1 MTPTRQ
7 ITLTSKS
14 IIMNNQHLDFDM
26 KKYSYILALSD
37 ELISAVNS
45 RDALTMQQKI
55 DELEAAYK
63 KCFGNRLDCFE
74 AFHVFVKKQLAAM
87 RYFAHNN
94 MFEYVHSRYKEVA
107 ERMEGFQ
114 NDERFNEKQK
124 ETVYVLFAEMEAI
137 HKATPKRHQNLVN
150 RRFDTRCCL
159 CRTLPANKTGSHMVP
174 NFLAHPTFSWDGK
187 GKRFHEALNHDFINA
202 PEKNCQFYGR
212 DVPEWRFA
220 KGEGKEHITDED
232 IENNINQ
239 LEFDNEFCAR
249 CENRFGVLE
258 SAYSQFYNGQ
268 QKKIHPRVAY
278 LFWLSVLWRMS
289 MGSMGFI
296 MDFNDE
302 LSLRELLDENILD
315 SAKDIAKSDTD
326 LGEWQY
332 AIFRTEG
339 LQEGDKGIFG
349 YRTDFSPY
357 VVAYNDLVMVF
368 FHNVPTD
375 AELSIGPIIVN
386 RDDLN
391 NWHTPEKSVVVDRA
405 WFWDVRDWFVE
416 TSYDFYDPMREKAL
430 ITLREKERSE
440 GRVFSDKMKADAVKI
455 AKIAGGPKSTMF
467 KLHKMGR
474 IYGAWLRLK
483 EAEEAGNSYDPLK
496 DDELFL
502 RQKDFDLYFKDLA
515 RFSRND
521 EYHDIVAEFPFYTEA
536 RRAIADEREWE
547 FSDIDDCPDK
557 EYEQAMGD
565 FISQLSPKE
574 LGHLVNGVQEP
585 VINPYKG
592 IGRNDPCPCKSGLK
606 FKKCCGKNW

>member
-1 MTPTRQ
+1 
-7 ITLTSKS
+7 
-14 IIMNNQHLDFDM
+14 M
-26 KKYSYILALSD
+26 KKYSYISALSD
-37 ELISAVNS
+37 ELISAVNA

-74 AFHVFVKKQLAAM
+74 AFHAFVKMQLAAM

-339 LQEGDKGIFG
+339 LREGDKGIFG
-349 YRTDFSPY
+349 YRTESSPY

-375 AELSIGPIIVN
+375 AELSISPIIVN
-386 RDDLN
+386 RDNLN
-391 NWHTPEKSVVVDRA
+391 DWHTPEKSVVVDRA

-416 TSYDFYDPMREKAL
+416 TSYDFYDPMCEKVL
-430 ITLREKERSE
+430 IELREKERSE
-440 GRVFSDKMKADAVKI
+440 GKAVSDKLKADAVKM
-455 AKIAGGPKSTMF
+455 AKFASGPKSTLL
-467 KLHKMGR
+467 KLHKMVR
-474 IYGAWLRLK
+474 IYGAWERMKKAK
-483 EAEEAGNSYDPLK
+483 EDGESYDPLK

-521 EYHDIVAEFPFYTEA
+521 EYHDVIAEFPFYAEA
-536 RRAIADEREWE
+536 RKAIADEREWE
-547 FSDIDDCPDK
+547 VSDIDDCANK
-557 EYEQAMGD
+557 EYEQAMDD

-574 LGHLVNGVQEP
+574 LDHLVNGVQEP
-585 VINPYKG
+585 VVNPYKG
-592 IGRNDPCPCKSGLK
+592 IGRNDPCPCGSGLK
-606 FKKCCGKNW
+606 FKKCCGKNL

>member
-1 MTPTRQ
+1 
-7 ITLTSKS
+7 
-14 IIMNNQHLDFDM
+14 M

-55 DELEAAYK
+55 DELEVAYK

-74 AFHVFVKKQLAAM
+74 AFHAFVKMQLAAM

-107 ERMEGFQ
+107 ERMVGFL
-114 NDERFNEKQK
+114 DAERFNNEQK
-124 ETVYVLFAEMEAI
+124 ETVNALFSEMETT
-137 HKATPKRHQNLVN
+137 HKATPECHQNMVN
-150 RRFDTRCCL
+150 KRFDTRCCL
-159 CRTLPANKTGSHMVP
+159 CRKLPANKTGSHMVP

-187 GKRFHEALNHDFINA
+187 GKRFREALNHDFINA

-212 DVPEWRFA
+212 EVPEWRFA
-220 KGEGKEHITDED
+220 KGEGKEQITED
-232 IENNINQ
+232 DIKNNINQ

-249 CENRFGVLE
+249 CENRFGTLE
-258 SAYSQFYNGQ
+258 SAYSPFYNGQ

-302 LSLRELLDENILD
+302 LSLRELLDDNILD
-315 SAKDIAKSDTD
+315 SAKDIAESGTD

-332 AIFRTEG
+332 AIFRAEG
-339 LQEGDKGIFG
+339 LKEGDKGILG
-349 YRTDFSPY
+349 YRTDSSPY

-375 AELSIGPIIVN
+375 AELSIGPIIVK
-386 RDDLN
+386 RDNLN
-391 NWHTPEKSVVVDRA
+391 DWHSPEKSVVVDRA

-416 TSYDFYDPMREKAL
+416 TSYDFYDPMREKTL

-440 GRVFSDKMKADAVKI
+440 GRAFSDKMKADAVKI

-467 KLHKMGR
+467 KLHKMER
-474 IYGAWLRLK
+474 IYGAWERMKKAK
-483 EAEEAGNSYDPLK
+483 EDGKIYDPLK

-521 EYHDIVAEFPFYTEA
+521 EYHDIVADFPFYAEA

-547 FSDIDDCPDK
+547 VSDIDDCPDK

-585 VINPYKG
+585 VANPYKG

-606 FKKCCGKNW
+606 FKKCCGKNL

>member
-1 MTPTRQ
+1 
-7 ITLTSKS
+7 
-14 IIMNNQHLDFDM
+14 MNNQHLGFDM
-26 KKYSYILALSD
+26 KKYSYILALSE
-37 ELISAVNS
+37 ELISAVDA

-74 AFHVFVKKQLAAM
+74 AFHAFMKMQLAAM

-107 ERMEGFQ
+107 ERMVGFL
-114 NDERFNEKQK
+114 DAERFNKEQK
-124 ETVYVLFAEMEAI
+124 ETVNALFSEMETI
-137 HKATPKRHQNLVN
+137 HKATPECHQNMVN
-150 RRFDTRCCL
+150 KRFDTRCCL
-159 CRTLPANKTGSHMVP
+159 CRKLPANKTGSHMVP

-187 GKRFHEALNHDFINA
+187 GKRFREALNHDFINA

-212 DVPEWRFA
+212 EVPEWRFA
-220 KGEGKEHITDED
+220 KGEGKEQITED
-232 IENNINQ
+232 DIKNNINQ

-258 SAYSQFYNGQ
+258 SAYSPFYNGQ

-289 MGSMGFI
+289 MGSMSIF
-296 MDFNDE
+296 MDINDE
-302 LSLRELLDENILD
+302 LSLRELLDDNMLD
-315 SAKDIAKSDTD
+315 TAKDIAESNTD

-332 AIFRTEG
+332 AIFRAEG
-339 LQEGDKGIFG
+339 LKEGDKGILG
-349 YRTDFSPY
+349 NRKDSSPY

-368 FHNVPTD
+368 FHNEPTD
-375 AELSIGPIIVN
+375 AELSIGPIIVK
-386 RDDLN
+386 RDNLN
-391 NWHTPEKSVVVDRA
+391 DWHSPEKSVIVDRA

-440 GRVFSDKMKADAVKI
+440 GRGFSDKMKADAVKI

-467 KLHKMGR
+467 KLHKMER
-474 IYGAWLRLK
+474 IYGAWERMKKAK
-483 EAEEAGNSYDPLK
+483 EDGKIYDPLK

-521 EYHDIVAEFPFYTEA
+521 EYHDIVAEFPFYAEA

-547 FSDIDDCPDK
+547 VSDIDDCPDK

-574 LGHLVNGVQEP
+574 LDHLVNGVQEP
-585 VINPYKG
+585 VVNPYKG

-606 FKKCCGKNW
+606 FKKCCGKNL

>member
-1 MTPTRQ
+1 
-7 ITLTSKS
+7 
-14 IIMNNQHLDFDM
+14 MNNQHLDFDM

-37 ELISAVNS
+37 DLISAVNS

-74 AFHVFVKKQLAAM
+74 AFHAFVKMQLAAM

-289 MGSMGFI
+289 MGSMGFM

-547 FSDIDDCPDK
+547 VSDIDDCPDK

>member
-1 MTPTRQ
+1 
-7 ITLTSKS
+7 
-14 IIMNNQHLDFDM
+14 MNYQHLGFDM
-26 KKYSYILALSD
+26 KKFFYILALSD
-37 ELISAVNS
+37 ELISAVDA

-74 AFHVFVKKQLAAM
+74 AFHAFVKMQLAAM
-87 RYFAHNN
+87 RYFAYNN
-94 MFEYVHSRYKEVA
+94 MFGYVHSRYKEVT
-107 ERMEGFQ
+107 ERMVGFQ

-137 HKATPKRHQNLVN
+137 HKATPEYHQNMVN
-150 RRFDTRCCL
+150 KRFDTRCCL
-159 CRTLPANKTGSHMVP
+159 CRKLPANKTGSHMVP

-187 GKRFHEALNHDFINA
+187 GKRFREALNHDFINA

-212 DVPEWRFA
+212 EVPEWRFA
-220 KGEGKEHITDED
+220 KGEGKEQITED
-232 IENNINQ
+232 DIKNNINQ

-258 SAYSQFYNGQ
+258 SAYSPFYNGQ

-289 MGSMGFI
+289 MGSMSIFMNI
-296 MDFNDE
+296 NDE
-302 LSLRELLDENILD
+302 LSLRELLDDNMLD
-315 SAKDIAKSDTD
+315 TAKDIAESNTD

-332 AIFRTEG
+332 AIFRAEG
-339 LQEGDKGIFG
+339 LKEGDKGILG
-349 YRTDFSPY
+349 YRKDSSPY

-375 AELSIGPIIVN
+375 AELSIGPIIVK
-386 RDDLN
+386 RDNLN
-391 NWHTPEKSVVVDRA
+391 DWHSPEKSVIVDRA

-416 TSYDFYDPMREKAL
+416 TSYVFYDPMREKAL

-440 GRVFSDKMKADAVKI
+440 GRAFSDKMKADAVKI
-455 AKIAGGPKSTMF
+455 AKITGGPKSTMF

-483 EAEEAGNSYDPLK
+483 EAEETGNSYDPLK
-496 DDELFL
+496 DYELFL

-521 EYHDIVAEFPFYTEA
+521 EYHDIVADFPFLCGGKK
-536 RRAIADEREWE
+536 
-547 FSDIDDCPDK
+547 SD
-557 EYEQAMGD
+557 YG
-565 FISQLSPKE
+565 
-574 LGHLVNGVQEP
+574 
-585 VINPYKG
+585 
-592 IGRNDPCPCKSGLK
+592 
-606 FKKCCGKNW
+606 

>member
-1 MTPTRQ
+1 MLEKN
-7 ITLTSKS
+7 TLTPKS
-14 IIMNNQHLDFDM
+14 ITMNYQHLGFDM

-37 ELISAVNS
+37 ELISAVDA

-55 DELEAAYK
+55 DELETAHK
-63 KCFGNRLDCFE
+63 KCFGKRLDCFE
-74 AFHVFVKKQLAAM
+74 AFHAFVKMQLAAM

-114 NDERFNEKQK
+114 YDESFNEKQK
-124 ETVYVLFAEMEAI
+124 ETVNVLFAEMEAI
-137 HKATPKRHQNLVN
+137 HEATPKRHQNLVN

-212 DVPEWRFA
+212 EVPEWRFA
-220 KGEGKEHITDED
+220 KGEGKEQITDED

-315 SAKDIAKSDTD
+315 SAKDIAESDTD
-326 LGEWQY
+326 LGDWQY
-332 AIFRTEG
+332 AIFRAEG
-339 LQEGDKGIFG
+339 LREGDKGIFG
-349 YRTDFSPY
+349 YRTESSPY

-391 NWHTPEKSVVVDRA
+391 DWHTPEKSVVVDRA

-416 TSYDFYDPMREKAL
+416 TSYDFYDPMCEKVL
-430 ITLREKERSE
+430 IELREKERSE
-440 GRVFSDKMKADAVKI
+440 GKAVSDKLKADAVKM
-455 AKIAGGPKSTMF
+455 AKFASGPKSTLL
-467 KLHKMGR
+467 KLHKMVR
-474 IYGAWLRLK
+474 IYGAWERMKKAK
-483 EAEEAGNSYDPLK
+483 EDGESYDPLK

-521 EYHDIVAEFPFYTEA
+521 EYHDVIAEFPFYAEA
-536 RRAIADEREWE
+536 IKAIADDREWE
-547 FSDIDDCPDK
+547 VSDIDDCPDK
-557 EYEQAMGD
+557 EYEQAMDD
-565 FISQLSPKE
+565 FVSQLSPKE
-574 LGHLVNGVQEP
+574 LSHLINGVQEP
-585 VINPYKG
+585 VVNPYKG

-606 FKKCCGKNW
+606 FKKCCGKNL

>member
-1 MTPTRQ
+1 M
-7 ITLTSKS
+7 
-14 IIMNNQHLDFDM
+14 
-26 KKYSYILALSD
+26 
-37 ELISAVNS
+37 
-45 RDALTMQQKI
+45 
-55 DELEAAYK
+55 
-63 KCFGNRLDCFE
+63 
-74 AFHVFVKKQLAAM
+74 QLAAM

-114 NDERFNEKQK
+114 YDERLKKEQK
-124 ETVYVLFAEMEAI
+124 ETVNALFSEMETI
-137 HKATPKRHQNLVN
+137 HKATPEYHQNMVN
-150 RRFDTRCCL
+150 KRFDTRCCL
-159 CRTLPANKTGSHMVP
+159 CRKLPANKTGSHMVP

-187 GKRFHEALNHDFINA
+187 GKRFREALNHDFINA

-212 DVPEWRFA
+212 EVPEWRFA
-220 KGEGKEHITDED
+220 KGEGKEQITED
-232 IENNINQ
+232 DIKNNINQ

-258 SAYSQFYNGQ
+258 SAYSPFYNGQ

-289 MGSMGFI
+289 MGSMSIF
-296 MDFNDE
+296 MDINDE
-302 LSLRELLDENILD
+302 LSLRELLDDNMLD
-315 SAKDIAKSDTD
+315 TAKDIAESNTD

-332 AIFRTEG
+332 AIFRAEG
-339 LQEGDKGIFG
+339 LKEGDKGILG
-349 YRTDFSPY
+349 YRKDSSPY

-375 AELSIGPIIVN
+375 AELSIGPIIVK
-386 RDDLN
+386 RDNLN
-391 NWHTPEKSVVVDRA
+391 DWHSPEKSVVVDRA

-440 GRVFSDKMKADAVKI
+440 GRAFSDKMKADAVKI

-467 KLHKMGR
+467 KLHKMER
-474 IYGAWLRLK
+474 IYGAWERMKKAK
-483 EAEEAGNSYDPLK
+483 EDGKIYDPLK

-521 EYHDIVAEFPFYTEA
+521 EYHDIVAEFPFYAEA

-547 FSDIDDCPDK
+547 VSDIDDCPDK

-574 LGHLVNGVQEP
+574 LDHLVNGVQEP
-585 VINPYKG
+585 VANPYKG

-606 FKKCCGKNW
+606 FKKCCGKNL

>member
-1 MTPTRQ
+1 
-7 ITLTSKS
+7 
-14 IIMNNQHLDFDM
+14 M
-26 KKYSYILALSD
+26 KKYSYILSLSD
-37 ELISAVNS
+37 ELISAVNA

-74 AFHVFVKKQLAAM
+74 AFHAFVKMQLAAM

-107 ERMEGFQ
+107 ERMEGFL
-114 NDERFNEKQK
+114 DAERFNKEQK
-124 ETVYVLFAEMEAI
+124 ETVNALFSEMETI
-137 HKATPKRHQNLVN
+137 HNATPECHQNMVN
-150 RRFDTRCCL
+150 KRFDTRCCL
-159 CRTLPANKTGSHMVP
+159 CRKLPANKTGSHMVP

-187 GKRFHEALNHDFINA
+187 GKRFREALNHDFINA

-212 DVPEWRFA
+212 EVPEWRFA
-220 KGEGKEHITDED
+220 KGEGKEQITED
-232 IENNINQ
+232 DIKNNINQ

-258 SAYSQFYNGQ
+258 SAYSPFYNGQ

-289 MGSMGFI
+289 MGSMSIF
-296 MDFNDE
+296 MDINDE
-302 LSLRELLDENILD
+302 LSLRELLDDNMLD
-315 SAKDIAKSDTD
+315 TAKDIAESNTD

-332 AIFRTEG
+332 AIFRAEG
-339 LQEGDKGIFG
+339 LKEGDKGILG
-349 YRTDFSPY
+349 NRKDSSPY

-375 AELSIGPIIVN
+375 AELSIGPIIVK
-386 RDDLN
+386 RDNLN
-391 NWHTPEKSVVVDRA
+391 DWHSPEKSVIVDRA
-405 WFWDVRDWFVE
+405 WFWNVRDWFVE
-416 TSYDFYDPMREKAL
+416 TSYDFYDPMHEKAL
-430 ITLREKERSE
+430 TTLREKERSE
-440 GRVFSDKMKADAVKI
+440 GRGFSDKMKADAVKI

-467 KLHKMGR
+467 KLHKMER
-474 IYGAWLRLK
+474 IYGAWERMKKAK
-483 EAEEAGNSYDPLK
+483 EDGKIYDPLK

-521 EYHDIVAEFPFYTEA
+521 EYHDIVAEFPFYAEA

-547 FSDIDDCPDK
+547 VSDMDDCPDK

-574 LGHLVNGVQEP
+574 LDHLVNGVQEP
-585 VINPYKG
+585 VVNPYKG

-606 FKKCCGKNW
+606 FKKCCGKNL

>member
-1 MTPTRQ
+1 
-7 ITLTSKS
+7 
-14 IIMNNQHLDFDM
+14 M
-26 KKYSYILALSD
+26 KKYSYILSLSD
-37 ELISAVNS
+37 ELISAVNA

-55 DELEAAYK
+55 EELETAYK
-63 KCFGNRLDCFE
+63 KCFGSRLDCFE
-74 AFHVFVKKQLAAM
+74 AFHAFVKMQLAAM

>member
-1 MTPTRQ
+1 
-7 ITLTSKS
+7 
-14 IIMNNQHLDFDM
+14 MNYQHLGFDM

-37 ELISAVNS
+37 ELISAVDT

-63 KCFGNRLDCFE
+63 KCLGNQLDCFE
-74 AFHVFVKKQLAAM
+74 AFHAFVKMQLAAM

-114 NDERFNEKQK
+114 YDESFNEKQK
-124 ETVYVLFAEMEAI
+124 DTINVLFAEMEAI

-159 CRTLPANKTGSHMVP
+159 CRKLPANKTGSHMVP

-212 DVPEWRFA
+212 EVPEWRFA

-258 SAYSQFYNGQ
+258 STYSQFYNGQ

-302 LSLRELLDENILD
+302 SSLRELLDENILD
-315 SAKDIAKSDTD
+315 SAKDIAESNTD

-332 AIFRTEG
+332 AIFRAEG
-339 LQEGDKGIFG
+339 LKEGDKGILG
-349 YRTDFSPY
+349 YRKDSSPY

-375 AELSIGPIIVN
+375 AELSIGPIIVK
-386 RDDLN
+386 RDNLN
-391 NWHTPEKSVVVDRA
+391 DWHTPEKSVVVDRA

-440 GRVFSDKMKADAVKI
+440 GRAFSDKMKADAVKI

-467 KLHKMGR
+467 KLHKMER
-474 IYGAWLRLK
+474 IYGAWERMKKAK
-483 EAEEAGNSYDPLK
+483 EDGESYDPLK

-521 EYHDIVAEFPFYTEA
+521 EYHDIVADFPFYAEA

-547 FSDIDDCPDK
+547 VSDIDDCPDK

-574 LGHLVNGVQEP
+574 LDHLVNGVQEP
-585 VINPYKG
+585 VANPYKG

-606 FKKCCGKNW
+606 FKKCCGKNL

>member
-1 MTPTRQ
+1 
-7 ITLTSKS
+7 
-14 IIMNNQHLDFDM
+14 M
-26 KKYSYILALSD
+26 KKYSYISALSD
-37 ELISAVNS
+37 ELISAVNA

-74 AFHVFVKKQLAAM
+74 AFHAFVKMQLAAM

-159 CRTLPANKTGSHMVP
+159 CRKLPANKTGSHMVP

-239 LEFDNEFCAR
+239 LEFDNELCAR

-391 NWHTPEKSVVVDRA
+391 NWHTSEKSVVVDRA

-521 EYHDIVAEFPFYTEA
+521 EYHDKVPKFPFYAEA

-547 FSDIDDCPDK
+547 VSDIDDCPDK

-585 VINPYKG
+585 VVNPYKG

-606 FKKCCGKNW
+606 FKKCCGKNL

>member
-1 MTPTRQ
+1 MQ
-7 ITLTSKS
+7 
-14 IIMNNQHLDFDM
+14 
-26 KKYSYILALSD
+26 
-37 ELISAVNS
+37 
-45 RDALTMQQKI
+45 LTM

-63 KCFGNRLDCFE
+63 KCFGNRWNCFE
-74 AFHVFVKKQLAAM
+74 AFHSFVKMRLATM

-114 NDERFNEKQK
+114 NDEMFNENQK
-124 ETVYVLFAEMEAI
+124 ETINVLFSEMETI
-137 HKATPKRHQNLVN
+137 HKATPECHQNMVN
-150 RRFDTRCCL
+150 KRFDTRCCL
-159 CRTLPANKTGSHMVP
+159 CRKLPANKTGSHMVP

-187 GKRFHEALNHDFINA
+187 GKRFREALNHDFINA

-212 DVPEWRFA
+212 EVPEWRFA
-220 KGEGKEHITDED
+220 KGEGKEQITED
-232 IENNINQ
+232 DIKNNINQ

-258 SAYSQFYNGQ
+258 SAYSPFYNGQ

-289 MGSMGFI
+289 MGSMSIF
-296 MDFNDE
+296 MDINDE
-302 LSLRELLDENILD
+302 LSLRELLDDNMLD
-315 SAKDIAKSDTD
+315 TAKDIAESNTD

-332 AIFRTEG
+332 AIFRAEG
-339 LQEGDKGIFG
+339 LKEGDKGILG
-349 YRTDFSPY
+349 NRKDSSPY

-375 AELSIGPIIVN
+375 AELSIGPIIVK
-386 RDDLN
+386 RDNLN
-391 NWHTPEKSVVVDRA
+391 DWHSPEKSVIVDRA

-416 TSYDFYDPMREKAL
+416 TSYDFYDPMHEKAL
-430 ITLREKERSE
+430 TTLREKERSE
-440 GRVFSDKMKADAVKI
+440 GRGFSDKMKADAVKI

-467 KLHKMGR
+467 KLHKMER
-474 IYGAWLRLK
+474 IYGAWERMKKAK
-483 EAEEAGNSYDPLK
+483 EDGKIYDPLK

-521 EYHDIVAEFPFYTEA
+521 EYHDIVAEFPFYAEA

-547 FSDIDDCPDK
+547 VSDMDDSPDK

-574 LGHLVNGVQEP
+574 LDHLVNGVQEP
-585 VINPYKG
+585 VVNPYKG

-606 FKKCCGKNW
+606 FKKCCGKNL

>member
-1 MTPTRQ
+1 
-7 ITLTSKS
+7 
-14 IIMNNQHLDFDM
+14 MNYQHLGFDM

-37 ELISAVNS
+37 ELISAVDT

-63 KCFGNRLDCFE
+63 KCLGNQLDCFE
-74 AFHVFVKKQLAAM
+74 AFHAFVKMQLAAM

-114 NDERFNEKQK
+114 YDESFNEKQK
-124 ETVYVLFAEMEAI
+124 DTINVLFAEMEAI

-159 CRTLPANKTGSHMVP
+159 CRKLPANKTGSHMVP

-212 DVPEWRFA
+212 EVPEWRFA

-386 RDDLN
+386 RDNLN
-391 NWHTPEKSVVVDRA
+391 DWHSPEKSVVVDRA

-502 RQKDFDLYFKDLA
+502 RQKDFNLYFKDLA

-521 EYHDIVAEFPFYTEA
+521 EYHDIVAEFPFYAEA
-536 RRAIADEREWE
+536 RRAIANEREWE
-547 FSDIDDCPDK
+547 VSDIDDYPDK

-574 LGHLVNGVQEP
+574 LDHLVNGVQEP
-585 VINPYKG
+585 VVNPYKG

-606 FKKCCGKNW
+606 FKKCCGKNL

>member
-1 MTPTRQ
+1 
-7 ITLTSKS
+7 
-14 IIMNNQHLDFDM
+14 M

-55 DELEAAYK
+55 DELEVAYK

-74 AFHVFVKKQLAAM
+74 AFHAFVKMQLAAM

-107 ERMEGFQ
+107 ERMVGFL
-114 NDERFNEKQK
+114 DAERFNNEQK
-124 ETVYVLFAEMEAI
+124 ETVNALFSEMETT
-137 HKATPKRHQNLVN
+137 HKATPECHQNMVN
-150 RRFDTRCCL
+150 KRFDTRCCL
-159 CRTLPANKTGSHMVP
+159 CRKLPANKTGSHMVP

-187 GKRFHEALNHDFINA
+187 GKRFREALNHDFINA

-212 DVPEWRFA
+212 EVPEWRFA
-220 KGEGKEHITDED
+220 KGEGKEQITED
-232 IENNINQ
+232 DIKNNINQ

-249 CENRFGVLE
+249 CENRFGTLE
-258 SAYSQFYNGQ
+258 SAYSPFYNGQ

-302 LSLRELLDENILD
+302 LSLRELLDDNILD
-315 SAKDIAKSDTD
+315 SAKDIAESGTD

-332 AIFRTEG
+332 AIFRAEG
-339 LQEGDKGIFG
+339 LKEGDKGILG
-349 YRTDFSPY
+349 YRTDSSPY

-375 AELSIGPIIVN
+375 AELSIGPIIVK
-386 RDDLN
+386 RDNLN
-391 NWHTPEKSVVVDRA
+391 DWHSPEKSVVVDRA

-416 TSYDFYDPMREKAL
+416 TSYDFYDPMREKTL

-440 GRVFSDKMKADAVKI
+440 GRAFSDKMKADAVKI

-467 KLHKMGR
+467 KLHKMER
-474 IYGAWLRLK
+474 IYGAWERMKKAK
-483 EAEEAGNSYDPLK
+483 EDGKIYDPLK

-521 EYHDIVAEFPFYTEA
+521 EYHDIVADFPFYAEA

-547 FSDIDDCPDK
+547 VSDIDDCPDK

-585 VINPYKG
+585 VANPYKG

-606 FKKCCGKNW
+606 FKKCCGKKL

>member
-1 MTPTRQ
+1 
-7 ITLTSKS
+7 
-14 IIMNNQHLDFDM
+14 M
-26 KKYSYILALSD
+26 KKYSYISALSD
-37 ELISAVNS
+37 ELISAVNA

-74 AFHVFVKKQLAAM
+74 AFHAFVKMQLAAM

-391 NWHTPEKSVVVDRA
+391 NWHTSEKSVVVDRA

-521 EYHDIVAEFPFYTEA
+521 EYHDKVPKFPFYAEA
-536 RRAIADEREWE
+536 RRAIANEREWE
-547 FSDIDDCPDK
+547 VSDIDDYPDK

-574 LGHLVNGVQEP
+574 LDHLVNGVQEP
-585 VINPYKG
+585 VVNPYKG

-606 FKKCCGKNW
+606 FKKCCGKNL

>member
-1 MTPTRQ
+1 
-7 ITLTSKS
+7 
-14 IIMNNQHLDFDM
+14 M
-26 KKYSYILALSD
+26 KKYSYISALSD
-37 ELISAVNS
+37 ELISAVNA

-74 AFHVFVKKQLAAM
+74 AFHAFVKMQLAAM

-159 CRTLPANKTGSHMVP
+159 CRKLPANKTGSHMVP

-187 GKRFHEALNHDFINA
+187 GKRFHEALNHDFINT

-391 NWHTPEKSVVVDRA
+391 NWHTSEKSVVVDRA

-521 EYHDIVAEFPFYTEA
+521 EYHDKVPKFPFYAEA

-547 FSDIDDCPDK
+547 VSDIDDCPDK

-585 VINPYKG
+585 VVNPYKG

-606 FKKCCGKNW
+606 FKKCCGKNL

>member
-1 MTPTRQ
+1 
-7 ITLTSKS
+7 
-14 IIMNNQHLDFDM
+14 MNYQHLGFDM
-26 KKYSYILALSD
+26 KKFFYILALSD
-37 ELISAVNS
+37 ELISAVDA

-74 AFHVFVKKQLAAM
+74 AFHAFVKMQLAAM
-87 RYFAHNN
+87 RYFAYNN
-94 MFEYVHSRYKEVA
+94 MFGYVHSRYKEVT
-107 ERMEGFQ
+107 ERMVGFQ

-137 HKATPKRHQNLVN
+137 HKATPEYHQNMVN
-150 RRFDTRCCL
+150 KRFDTRCCL
-159 CRTLPANKTGSHMVP
+159 CRKLPANKTGSHMVP

-187 GKRFHEALNHDFINA
+187 GKRFREALNHDFINA

-212 DVPEWRFA
+212 EVPEWRFA
-220 KGEGKEHITDED
+220 KGEGKEQITED
-232 IENNINQ
+232 DIKNNINQ

-258 SAYSQFYNGQ
+258 SAYSPFYNGQ

-289 MGSMGFI
+289 MGSMSIFMNI
-296 MDFNDE
+296 NDE
-302 LSLRELLDENILD
+302 LSLRELLDDNMLD
-315 SAKDIAKSDTD
+315 TAKDIAESNTD

-332 AIFRTEG
+332 AIFRAEG
-339 LQEGDKGIFG
+339 LKEGDKGILG
-349 YRTDFSPY
+349 YRKDSSPY

-375 AELSIGPIIVN
+375 AELSIGPIIVK
-386 RDDLN
+386 RDNLN
-391 NWHTPEKSVVVDRA
+391 DWHSPEKSVIVDRA

-416 TSYDFYDPMREKAL
+416 TSYVFYDPMREKAL

-440 GRVFSDKMKADAVKI
+440 GRAFSDKMKADAVKI
-455 AKIAGGPKSTMF
+455 AKITGGPKSTMF

-483 EAEEAGNSYDPLK
+483 EAEETGNSYDPLK
-496 DDELFL
+496 DYELFL

-521 EYHDIVAEFPFYTEA
+521 EYHDIVADFPFYAEA
-536 RRAIADEREWE
+536 RRAITDEREWE
-547 FSDIDDCPDK
+547 VSDIDDCPDK

-565 FISQLSPKE
+565 FISQLSIIAKTKRAEIENEMSKTSLFSLPFF
-574 LGHLVNGVQEP
+574 P
-585 VINPYKG
+585 AFIG
-592 IGRNDPCPCKSGLK
+592 I
-606 FKKCCGKNW
+606 

>member
-1 MTPTRQ
+1 M
-7 ITLTSKS
+7 
-14 IIMNNQHLDFDM
+14 
-26 KKYSYILALSD
+26 
-37 ELISAVNS
+37 
-45 RDALTMQQKI
+45 

-63 KCFGNRLDCFE
+63 KCFGNRWNCFE
-74 AFHVFVKKQLAAM
+74 AFHSFVKMRLATM

-114 NDERFNEKQK
+114 NDEMFNENQK
-124 ETVYVLFAEMEAI
+124 ETINVLFSEMETI
-137 HKATPKRHQNLVN
+137 HKATPECHQNMVN
-150 RRFDTRCCL
+150 KRFDTRCCL
-159 CRTLPANKTGSHMVP
+159 CRKLPANKTGSHMVP

-187 GKRFHEALNHDFINA
+187 GKRFREALNHDFINA

-212 DVPEWRFA
+212 EVPEWRFA
-220 KGEGKEHITDED
+220 KGEGKEQITED
-232 IENNINQ
+232 DIKNNINQ

-258 SAYSQFYNGQ
+258 SAYSPFCNGQ

-289 MGSMGFI
+289 MGSMSIF
-296 MDFNDE
+296 MDINDE
-302 LSLRELLDENILD
+302 LSLRELLDDNMLD
-315 SAKDIAKSDTD
+315 TAKDIAESNTD

-332 AIFRTEG
+332 AVFRAEG
-339 LQEGDKGIFG
+339 LKEGDKGILG
-349 YRTDFSPY
+349 NRKDSSPY

-375 AELSIGPIIVN
+375 AELSIGPIIVK
-386 RDDLN
+386 RDNLN
-391 NWHTPEKSVVVDRA
+391 DWHSPEKSVIVDRA

-416 TSYDFYDPMREKAL
+416 TSYDFYDPMHEKAL
-430 ITLREKERSE
+430 TTLREKERSE
-440 GRVFSDKMKADAVKI
+440 GRGFSDKMKADAVKI

-467 KLHKMGR
+467 KLHKMER
-474 IYGAWLRLK
+474 IYGAWERMKKAK
-483 EAEEAGNSYDPLK
+483 EDGKIYDPLK

-521 EYHDIVAEFPFYTEA
+521 EYHDIVAEFPFYAEA
-536 RRAIADEREWE
+536 RRAIADEREWDV
-547 FSDIDDCPDK
+547 SDMDDCPDK

-574 LGHLVNGVQEP
+574 LDHLVNGVQEP
-585 VINPYKG
+585 VVNPYKG

-606 FKKCCGKNW
+606 FKKCCGKNL

>member
-37 ELISAVNS
+37 ELISAVNA

-74 AFHVFVKKQLAAM
+74 AFHAFVKMQLAAM

-483 EAEEAGNSYDPLK
+483 EAEETGNSYDPLK

-521 EYHDIVAEFPFYTEA
+521 EYHDIVAEFPFYAEA
-536 RRAIADEREWE
+536 RRVIADEREWE
-547 FSDIDDCPDK
+547 VSDIDDCPDK

-574 LGHLVNGVQEP
+574 LDHLVNGVQEP
-585 VINPYKG
+585 VVNPYKD

-606 FKKCCGKNW
+606 FKKCCGKNL

>member
-1 MTPTRQ
+1 
-7 ITLTSKS
+7 
-14 IIMNNQHLDFDM
+14 M
-26 KKYSYILALSD
+26 KKYSYISALSD
-37 ELISAVNS
+37 ELISAVNA

-74 AFHVFVKKQLAAM
+74 AFHAFVKMQLAAM

-174 NFLAHPTFSWDGK
+174 KFLAHPTFSWDGK

-391 NWHTPEKSVVVDRA
+391 NWHTSERSVVVDRA

-440 GRVFSDKMKADAVKI
+440 GRFFSDKMKADAVKI

-483 EAEEAGNSYDPLK
+483 EAEETGNSYDPLK

-521 EYHDIVAEFPFYTEA
+521 EYHDIVAEFPFYAEA

-547 FSDIDDCPDK
+547 VSDIDDCPDK

-574 LGHLVNGVQEP
+574 LDHLVNGVQEP
-585 VINPYKG
+585 VVNPYKD

-606 FKKCCGKNW
+606 FKKWCGKNL

>member
-1 MTPTRQ
+1 
-7 ITLTSKS
+7 
-14 IIMNNQHLDFDM
+14 M
-26 KKYSYILALSD
+26 KKYSYILSLSD
-37 ELISAVNS
+37 ELISAVNA

-74 AFHVFVKKQLAAM
+74 AFHAFVKMQLAAM

-94 MFEYVHSRYKEVA
+94 MFEYVHSRYKDVA
-107 ERMEGFQ
+107 ERMESFL
-114 NDERFNEKQK
+114 DAERFNKEQK
-124 ETVYVLFAEMEAI
+124 EIVNALFSEIKTI
-137 HKATPKRHQNLVN
+137 HKATPECHQNLVN
-150 RRFDTRCCL
+150 IRFDTRCCL
-159 CRTLPANKTGSHMVP
+159 CRKLPANKTGSHMVP

-187 GKRFHEALNHDFINA
+187 GKRFREALNHDFINA

-212 DVPEWRFA
+212 EVPEWRFA
-220 KGEGKEHITDED
+220 KGEGKEQITED
-232 IENNINQ
+232 DIKNNINQ

-258 SAYSQFYNGQ
+258 SAYSPFYNGQ

-289 MGSMGFI
+289 MGSMSIF
-296 MDFNDE
+296 MDINDE
-302 LSLRELLDENILD
+302 LSLRELLDDNMLD
-315 SAKDIAKSDTD
+315 TAKDIAESNTD

-332 AIFRTEG
+332 AIFRAEG
-339 LQEGDKGIFG
+339 LKEGDKGILG
-349 YRTDFSPY
+349 NRKDSSPY

-375 AELSIGPIIVN
+375 AELSIGPIIVK
-386 RDDLN
+386 RDNLN
-391 NWHTPEKSVVVDRA
+391 DWHSPEKSVIVDRA
-405 WFWDVRDWFVE
+405 WFWNVRDWFVE
-416 TSYDFYDPMREKAL
+416 TSYDFYDPMHEKAL
-430 ITLREKERSE
+430 TTLREKERSE
-440 GRVFSDKMKADAVKI
+440 GRGFSDKMKADAVKI

-467 KLHKMGR
+467 KLHKMER
-474 IYGAWLRLK
+474 IYGAWERMKKAK
-483 EAEEAGNSYDPLK
+483 EDGKIYDPLK

-521 EYHDIVAEFPFYTEA
+521 EYHDIVAEFPFYAEA

-547 FSDIDDCPDK
+547 VSDMDDCPDK

-574 LGHLVNGVQEP
+574 LDHLVNGVQEP
-585 VINPYKG
+585 VVNPYKG

-606 FKKCCGKNW
+606 FKKCCGKNL

>member
-1 MTPTRQ
+1 
-7 ITLTSKS
+7 
-14 IIMNNQHLDFDM
+14 MNNQHLDFDM

-37 ELISAVNS
+37 ELISAVDARN
-45 RDALTMQQKI
+45 ALTMQQKI

-74 AFHVFVKKQLAAM
+74 AFHAFVKMQLAAM

-137 HKATPKRHQNLVN
+137 HKATPECHQNMVN
-150 RRFDTRCCL
+150 KRFDTRCCL
-159 CRTLPANKTGSHMVP
+159 CRKLPANKTGSHTVP

-391 NWHTPEKSVVVDRA
+391 NWHTSEKSVVVDRA

-521 EYHDIVAEFPFYTEA
+521 EYHDKVPKFPFYAEA

-547 FSDIDDCPDK
+547 VSDIDDCPDK

-574 LGHLVNGVQEP
+574 LDHLVNGVQEP
-585 VINPYKG
+585 VVNPYKG

-606 FKKCCGKNW
+606 FKKCCGKNL

>member
-1 MTPTRQ
+1 
-7 ITLTSKS
+7 
-14 IIMNNQHLDFDM
+14 M
-26 KKYSYILALSD
+26 KKYSYISALSD
-37 ELISAVNS
+37 ELISAVNA

-74 AFHVFVKKQLAAM
+74 AFHAFVKMQLAAM

-159 CRTLPANKTGSHMVP
+159 CRKLPANKTGSHMVP

-391 NWHTPEKSVVVDRA
+391 NWHTSEKSVVVDRA

-521 EYHDIVAEFPFYTEA
+521 EYHDKVPKFPFYAEA

-547 FSDIDDCPDK
+547 VSDIDDCPDK

-585 VINPYKG
+585 VVNPYKG

-606 FKKCCGKNW
+606 FKKCCGKNL